1 MKLMGIESSRVKGT
15 SRNRLYACLGL
26 RWFTR
31 KESKDHSV
39 RREMISKEKRRKSR
53 IKNCSRL
60 CIYLYT
66 MYIPRVFLKHIK
78 SMIEE
83 RYSLFYDLANL
94 PSSLK

>member
-1 MKLMGIESSRVKGT
+1 MELMGIESSRVKGT

-39 RREMISKEKRRKSR
+39 RRETISKEKRRKSR

-60 CIYLYT
+60 CICLYT

-78 SMIEE
+78 SIEE
-83 RYSLFYDLANL
+83 RFNDLANL
-94 PSSLK
+94 SFDIPCSLK